1 MMGDAT
7 VGPPYDGVLGP
18 PYDEDATVGPPYDG
32 GCYCRSSI

>member
-1 MMGDAT
+1 MLDPPYDVMGDAT
-7 VGPPYDGVLGP
+7 VGP